1 MALACEMTIR
11 LLALFHIA
19 SFISL
24 IYFIII
30 YFHLIYFLYTGTYSG
45 KKKNDSA
52 STKLDNSKNGKKK
65 II

>member
-30 YFHLIYFLYTGTYSG
+30 YFHLIYFLYTGTYSE
-45 KKKNDSA
+45 KKNDSA

-65 II
+65 LI